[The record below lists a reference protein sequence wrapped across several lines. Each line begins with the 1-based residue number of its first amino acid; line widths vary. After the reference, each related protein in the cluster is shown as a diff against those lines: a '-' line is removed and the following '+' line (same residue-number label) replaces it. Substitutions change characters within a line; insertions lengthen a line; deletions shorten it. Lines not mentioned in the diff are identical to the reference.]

1 MHLRS
6 LLWLFAAQ
14 LALPLTPRASG
25 QTTAFTYQG
34 FLSDSGVPANGTY
47 DLTFTLFN
55 ASSGGSV
62 VGSTNAVNDLAI
74 TNGLFTVSLDFGSA
88 PLDGSDRWLE
98 VGVRPG
104 ASTGPYT
111 NLTPRQ
117 PLTAAP
123 YAIRAAN
130 FSGLVG
136 SGQLSGSYG
145 NPLTMTN
152 AANVFVGTFTGNGTA
167 LSLPGNVARLG
178 SNQTFTGVNVFT
190 NVLNS
195 FVGTFSGNGAGLSLH
210 TNVAVLTNNQVFS
223 GTNAFTNTLNLF
235 VGTFRGNG
243 TGLSLPTNVAV
254 LTNNQTF
261 SGTNA
266 FTNTLNS
273 FAGTFVGNGT
283 GLSLSTNVALLTNN
297 QTFSGTNAFTN
308 VLNSFAGA
316 FTGNGA
322 GLTSLNASTL
332 STGTVPPARLSTN
345 VAVLNS
351 NQTFSGMNTFGTGKA
366 AADSQTVQ
374 LRVEGAGTST
384 WQGAGAFGHNGA
396 AVVLGEVN
404 GVATLGGQTAVL
416 DAWTNLALNSGGGN
430 VGIGT
435 NGPTEKLHVNGNIL
449 ATGTITPNSDRN
461 AKTAIVPADTAAI
474 LDKVAALPIEQWRF
488 KAEPEGVKHV
498 GPMAQ
503 DFHAA
508 FGLGTRPTGIATVDA
523 DGVALAAIQALNQR
537 LADELKRRD
546 AENAELKQT
555 VEELRRLVQ
564 ALINRDSDKR
574 PVESPGKQ

>member
-55 ASSGGSV
+55 ASSGVSV

-210 TNVAVLTNNQVFS
+210 
-223 GTNAFTNTLNLF
+223 
-235 VGTFRGNG
+235 
-243 TGLSLPTNVAV
+243 TNVAV

-503 DFHAA
+503 GFHAA
-508 FGLGTRPTGIATVDA
+508 FGLGLRPPGIATVGA
-523 DGVALAAIQALNQR
+523 GGVALAAIQAMNQR